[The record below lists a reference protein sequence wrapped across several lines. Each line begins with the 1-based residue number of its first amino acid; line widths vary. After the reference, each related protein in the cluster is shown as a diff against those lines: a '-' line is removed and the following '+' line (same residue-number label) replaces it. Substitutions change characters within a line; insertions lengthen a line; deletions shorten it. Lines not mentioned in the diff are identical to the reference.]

1 MFCLNL
7 SEKQNLN
14 LKIPVDSNLDK
25 IFYLE
30 EYKESMPNNVV
41 NIFSELFDDDLNT
54 YKAQD
59 ESNLIN
65 SINLLYNKSI
75 DFPINS
81 ILLYL

>member
-1 MFCLNL
+1 
-7 SEKQNLN
+7 
-14 LKIPVDSNLDK
+14 
-25 IFYLE
+25 
-30 EYKESMPNNVV
+30 MPNNVV

-81 ILLYL
+81 ILNG